1 MPPKICFYNNYV
13 MWDKFKA
20 DISQLIFTYFLSSNR
35 KSKKTAKLFWKEIR
49 NSQAFGSMSNAN
61 NNTIWDDM
69 EPAAVDTA
77 MIEYLFEN
85 RAKEAS
91 GSGKDNKPA
100 QLSSAREIIVLDHKR
115 SNAINIGMTK
125 LPPPRVIKS
134 AVMKM
139 DSAIMNR

>member
-1 MPPKICFYNNYV
+1 MLCEKI
-13 MWDKFKA
+13 KA
-20 DISQLIFTYFLSSNR
+20 RYKPTYFLPLTSFSIFNR

-49 NSQAFGSMSNAN
+49 NSQAFGSMSNT